1 MACYANLIILSLKIR
16 KLRKSVGV
24 DGNSWSSPDK
34 NSKEEQSESA
44 SPLNNVFSVLFRRR
58 YVVFVGLLYL

>member
-1 MACYANLIILSLKIR
+1 M
-16 KLRKSVGV
+16 GV

-44 SPLNNVFSVLFRRR
+44 SVLKNLFSVLFRRR
-58 YVVFVGLLYL
+58 YVIFTGLVFVMTL